1 MAKKKNKKV
10 LNIVSIIIGIIS
22 LILMLVFSYAIYKL
36 NMIPGK
42 FLIPV
47 YILIFVIYTGLLLTV
62 FLPKVKSKIKVF
74 SMIILVLF
82 GVIFGF
88 ADKYIFT
95 TLNFMDIL
103 DRDVLQKERYDVYVL
118 ENSSYNKLEDLK
130 GKKVG
135 LYQSSNSE
143 KACSELKNKIDFE
156 IIEYTDVEKM
166 FESLNNDEINAI
178 IISSSVKNLLD
189 TELNDIN
196 IKIKSIY
203 NFKISIEKNDIVKV
217 VNVTNTPFNVYI
229 AGGDGYGSIDYTFNT
244 DVNMVATINPTT
256 RKILLTSIPR
266 DYYVNLVGQGPNAYD
281 KLTHAGYY
289 GIEESVKT
297 VEKLLDT
304 DINYYVKVNFSTI
317 VGIVDAIGGV
327 DVYSDIS
334 FTTSDGS
341 YTFEEGYNYMDGTKA
356 LRFARER
363 KVFVTGDVQRIK
375 NQQRVL
381 EAVIKKVSSST
392 ALISNYDQILNSV
405 SENLDTNMPSKDI
418 SRLVKMQLGDMRGWT
433 IESQNAVGTS
443 QMGPTYTFPTLE
455 LYTMLPDEECVNEL
469 RTRIKEYMNWKD
481 WYHAT

>member
-42 FLIPV
+42 FLIPA
-47 YILIFVIYTGLLLTV
+47 YILIFIIYTGLLLTV
-62 FLPKVKSKIKVF
+62 FLPKVKSKIKVI
-74 SMIILVLF
+74 SIVVLVLF

-103 DRDVLQKERYDVYVL
+103 DRDILQKERYDVYVL

-143 KACSELKNKIDFE
+143 KAGSELKNKVNFE

-196 IKIKSIY
+196 VKIKSIY

-297 VEKLLDT
+297 VENLLDT
-304 DINYYVKVNFSTI
+304 DINYYVKINFSTI
-317 VGIVDAIGGV
+317 EGIVDAIGGI
-327 DVYSDIS
+327 DVYSDFDFYEKAFGKYH
-334 FTTSDGS
+334 FTV
-341 YTFEEGYNYMDGTKA
+341 GYNHLDGKQA
-356 LRFARER
+356 LAFARER
-363 KVFVTGDVQRIK
+363 KSFAAGDVQRVK
-375 NQQRVL
+375 NQQKVV
-381 EAVIKKVSSST
+381 EAIINKVTSST
-392 ALISNYDQILNSV
+392 ALISSYDRILDTV

-418 SRLVKMQLGDMRGWT
+418 SRLVKMQLNDMRGWT
-433 IESQNAVGTS
+433 IKSQNAVGTS
-443 QMGPTYTFPTLE
+443 QMGPTYTFPTLN
-455 LYTMLPDEECVNEL
+455 LYTMLPDEDSVNSL
-469 RTRIKEYMNWKD
+469 KAKINEYLGK
-481 WYHAT
+481 

>member
-42 FLIPV
+42 YLIPV
-47 YILIFVIYTGLLLTV
+47 YILIFIIYTGLLLTV
-62 FLPKVKSKIKVF
+62 FLPKVKSKIKVI
-74 SMIILVLF
+74 SIVVLVLL

-143 KACSELKNKIDFE
+143 KAGSELKNKIDFE

-196 IKIKSIY
+196 VKIKSIY

-297 VEKLLDT
+297 VENLLDT
-304 DINYYVKVNFSTI
+304 DINYYVKINFSTI
-317 VGIVDAIGGV
+317 EGIVDAIGGV
-327 DVYSDIS
+327 DVYSDFDFYEKAFGKYH
-334 FTTSDGS
+334 FTV
-341 YTFEEGYNYMDGTKA
+341 GYNHLDGKQA
-356 LRFARER
+356 LAFARER
-363 KVFVTGDVQRIK
+363 KSFATGDVQRVK
-375 NQQRVL
+375 NQQKVV
-381 EAVIKKVSSST
+381 EAIINKVTSST
-392 ALISNYDQILNSV
+392 ALISSYDRILDTV

-418 SRLVKMQLGDMRGWT
+418 SRLVKMQLNDMRGWT

-443 QMGPTYTFPTLE
+443 QMGPTYTFPTLN
-455 LYTMLPDEECVNEL
+455 LYTMLPDEDSVNSL
-469 RTRIKEYMNWKD
+469 KAKIKEYLGK
-481 WYHAT
+481 

>member
-42 FLIPV
+42 YLIPV
-47 YILIFVIYTGLLLTV
+47 YILIFIIYTGLLLTV
-62 FLPKVKSKIKVF
+62 FLPKVKSKIKVI
-74 SMIILVLF
+74 SIVVLVLL

-143 KACSELKNKIDFE
+143 KAGSELKNKIDFE

-196 IKIKSIY
+196 VKIKSIY

-297 VEKLLDT
+297 VENLLDI
-304 DINYYVKVNFSTI
+304 DINYYVKINFSTI
-317 VGIVDAIGGV
+317 EGIVDAIGGV
-327 DVYSDIS
+327 DVYSDFDFYEKAFGKYH
-334 FTTSDGS
+334 FTV
-341 YTFEEGYNYMDGTKA
+341 GYNHLDGKQA
-356 LRFARER
+356 LAFARER
-363 KVFVTGDVQRIK
+363 KSFATGDVQRVK
-375 NQQRVL
+375 NQQKVV
-381 EAVIKKVSSST
+381 EAIINKVTSST
-392 ALISNYDQILNSV
+392 ALISSYDRILDTV

-418 SRLVKMQLGDMRGWT
+418 SRLVKMQLNDMRGWT

-443 QMGPTYTFPTLE
+443 QMGPTYTFPTLN
-455 LYTMLPDEECVNEL
+455 LYTMLPDEDSVNSL
-469 RTRIKEYMNWKD
+469 KAKIKEYLGK
-481 WYHAT
+481 

>member
-135 LYQSSNSE
+135 LYQSLNSE
-143 KACSELKNKIDFE
+143 KAGSELKNKIDFE

-196 IKIKSIY
+196 VKIKSIY

-297 VEKLLDT
+297 VENLLDT
-304 DINYYVKVNFSTI
+304 DINYYVKINFSTI
-317 VGIVDAIGGV
+317 EGIVDAIGGV
-327 DVYSDIS
+327 DVYSDYDFYEQAYGLYH
-334 FTTSDGS
+334 FTIGNNHLDG
-341 YTFEEGYNYMDGTKA
+341 KQA
-356 LRFARER
+356 LAFARER
-363 KVFVTGDVQRIK
+363 KSFATGDVQRVK
-375 NQQRVL
+375 NQQKVV
-381 EAVIKKVSSST
+381 EAIVNKVTSST
-392 ALISNYDQILNSV
+392 ALISSYDRILDSV

-418 SRLVKMQLGDMRGWT
+418 SRLVKMQLNDMRGWT
-433 IESQNAVGTS
+433 IESQNAVGTG
-443 QMGPTYTFPTLE
+443 QMGPTYTFPTLN
-455 LYTMLPDEECVNEL
+455 LYTMLPDKDSVNSL
-469 RTRIKEYMNWKD
+469 KLKINEYLGK
-481 WYHAT
+481 

>member
-42 FLIPV
+42 YLIPV

-135 LYQSSNSE
+135 LYQSLNSE
-143 KACSELKNKIDFE
+143 KAGSELKNKIDFE

-297 VEKLLDT
+297 VENLLDI
-304 DINYYVKVNFSTI
+304 DINYYVKINFSTI
-317 VGIVDAIGGV
+317 QGIVDAIGGV
-327 DVYSDIS
+327 DVYSDYDFYEQAYGLYH
-334 FTTSDGS
+334 FTIGNNHLDG
-341 YTFEEGYNYMDGTKA
+341 KQA
-356 LRFARER
+356 LAFARER
-363 KVFVTGDVQRIK
+363 KSFATGDVQRVK
-375 NQQRVL
+375 NQQKVV
-381 EAVIKKVSSST
+381 EAIVNKVTSST
-392 ALISNYDQILNSV
+392 ALISSYDRILDSV

-418 SRLVKMQLGDMRGWT
+418 SRLVKMQLNDMRGWT
-433 IESQNAVGTS
+433 IESQNAVGTG
-443 QMGPTYTFPTLE
+443 QMGPTYTFPTLN
-455 LYTMLPDEECVNEL
+455 LYTMLPDKDSVNSL
-469 RTRIKEYMNWKD
+469 KLKINEYLGK
-481 WYHAT
+481 

>member
-47 YILIFVIYTGLLLTV
+47 YILIFIIYTGLLLTV
-62 FLPKVKSKIKVF
+62 FLPKVKSKIKVI
-74 SMIILVLF
+74 SIVVLVLF

-103 DRDVLQKERYDVYVL
+103 DRDILQKERYDVYVL

-143 KACSELKNKIDFE
+143 KAGSELKNKVKFE

-196 IKIKSIY
+196 VKIKSIY

-297 VEKLLDT
+297 VENLLDT
-304 DINYYVKVNFSTI
+304 DINYYVKINFSTI
-317 VGIVDAIGGV
+317 EGIVDAIGGI
-327 DVYSDIS
+327 DVYSDFDFYEKAFGKYH
-334 FTTSDGS
+334 FTV
-341 YTFEEGYNYMDGTKA
+341 GYNHLDGKQA
-356 LRFARER
+356 LAFARER
-363 KVFVTGDVQRIK
+363 KSFAAGDVQRVK
-375 NQQRVL
+375 NQQKVV
-381 EAVIKKVSSST
+381 EAIINKVTSST
-392 ALISNYDQILNSV
+392 ALISSYDRILDTV

-418 SRLVKMQLGDMRGWT
+418 SRLVKMQLNDMRGWT
-433 IESQNAVGTS
+433 IKSQNAVGTS
-443 QMGPTYTFPTLE
+443 QMGPTYTFPTLN
-455 LYTMLPDEECVNEL
+455 LYTMLPDEDSVNSL
-469 RTRIKEYMNWKD
+469 KAKIKEYLGK
-481 WYHAT
+481 

>member
-47 YILIFVIYTGLLLTV
+47 YILIFIIYTGLLLTV

-143 KACSELKNKIDFE
+143 KAGSELKNKIDFE
-156 IIEYTDVEKM
+156 IIEYTDVERM

-196 IKIKSIY
+196 VKIKSIY

-297 VEKLLDT
+297 VENLLDT
-304 DINYYVKVNFSTI
+304 DINYYVKINFSTI
-317 VGIVDAIGGV
+317 EGIVDAIGGV
-327 DVYSDIS
+327 DVYSDYDFYEKAFGKYH
-334 FTTSDGS
+334 FTV
-341 YTFEEGYNYMDGTKA
+341 GYNHLNGNQA
-356 LRFARER
+356 LAFARER
-363 KVFVTGDVQRIK
+363 KSFATGDVQRVK
-375 NQQRVL
+375 NQQKVV
-381 EAVIKKVSSST
+381 EAIINKVTSST
-392 ALISNYDQILNSV
+392 ALISNYDRILDTV

-418 SRLVKMQLGDMRGWT
+418 SRLVKMQLNDMRGWT

-443 QMGPTYTFPTLE
+443 QMGPTYTFPTLN
-455 LYTMLPDEECVNEL
+455 LYTMLPDEDSVNSL
-469 RTRIKEYMNWKD
+469 KAKINEYLGK
-481 WYHAT
+481 

>member
-1 MAKKKNKKV
+1 MGKKKNKKMI
-10 LNIVSIIIGIIS
+10 NIVSIIIGILS

-42 FLIPV
+42 FLIPA

-62 FLPKVKSKIKVF
+62 ILPKVKTKIKVI
-74 SMIILVLF
+74 SMVVLVLF

-95 TLNFMDIL
+95 TLNFMDVI

-118 ENSSYNKLEDLK
+118 ENSNYNKLEDLK

-143 KACSELKNKIDFE
+143 KAGSELKNKVNFE

-196 IKIKSIY
+196 VKIKSIY

-266 DYYVNLVGQGPNAYD
+266 DYYVNLAGQGPNAYD

-297 VEKLLDT
+297 VENLLDT
-304 DINYYVKVNFSTI
+304 DINYYVKINFSTI
-317 VGIVDAIGGV
+317 EGIVDAIGGV
-327 DVYSDIS
+327 DVYSDYDFYEKAFGKYH
-334 FTTSDGS
+334 FTV
-341 YTFEEGYNYMDGTKA
+341 GYNHLNGNQA
-356 LRFARER
+356 LAFARER
-363 KVFVTGDVQRIK
+363 KSFATGDVQRVK
-375 NQQRVL
+375 NQQKVV
-381 EAVIKKVSSST
+381 EAIVNKVTSST
-392 ALISNYDQILNSV
+392 ALISSYDRILDTV

-418 SRLVKMQLGDMRGWT
+418 SRLVKMQLNDMRGWT
-433 IESQNAVGTS
+433 IESQNAVGTG
-443 QMGPTYTFPTLE
+443 QMGPTYTFPTLN
-455 LYTMLPDEECVNEL
+455 LYTMLPDEDSVNSL
-469 RTRIKEYMNWKD
+469 KAKINEYLGK
-481 WYHAT
+481 

>member
-135 LYQSSNSE
+135 LYQSLNSE
-143 KACSELKNKIDFE
+143 KAGSELKNKIDFE

-196 IKIKSIY
+196 VKIKSIY

-297 VEKLLDT
+297 VENLLDI
-304 DINYYVKVNFSTI
+304 DINYYVKINFSTI
-317 VGIVDAIGGV
+317 QGIVDAIGGV
-327 DVYSDIS
+327 DVYSDYDFYEQAYGLYH
-334 FTTSDGS
+334 FTIGNNHLDG
-341 YTFEEGYNYMDGTKA
+341 KQA
-356 LRFARER
+356 LAFARER
-363 KVFVTGDVQRIK
+363 KSFATGDVQRVK
-375 NQQRVL
+375 NQQKVV
-381 EAVIKKVSSST
+381 EAIVNKVTSST
-392 ALISNYDQILNSV
+392 ALISSYDRILDSV

-418 SRLVKMQLGDMRGWT
+418 SRLVKMQLNDMRGWT
-433 IESQNAVGTS
+433 IESQNAVGTG
-443 QMGPTYTFPTLE
+443 QMGPTYTFPTLN
-455 LYTMLPDEECVNEL
+455 LYTMLPDKDSVNSL
-469 RTRIKEYMNWKD
+469 KLKINEYLGK
-481 WYHAT
+481 

>member
-1 MAKKKNKKV
+1 MEKKKNKKI
-10 LNIVSIIIGIIS
+10 LNIVSIVIGVIS
-22 LILMLVFSYAIYKL
+22 LILMLFFSYAIYKL

-42 FLIPV
+42 FLIPA

-62 FLPKVKSKIKVF
+62 FLPKVKSKIKVI
-74 SMIILVLF
+74 SMVVLVLF
-82 GVIFGF
+82 GAIFGF

-118 ENSSYNKLEDLK
+118 ENSGYNKLEDLK

-143 KACSELKNKIDFE
+143 KAGSELKNKIDFE

-189 TELNDIN
+189 AELNDIN
-196 IKIKSIY
+196 VKIKSIY
-203 NFKISIEKNDIVKV
+203 NFKISIEKNDIVKL

-304 DINYYVKVNFSTI
+304 DINYYVKINFSTI
-317 VGIVDAIGGV
+317 EGIVDAIGGV
-327 DVYSDIS
+327 DVYSDFDFCAYGRPDICYS
-334 FTTSDGS
+334 KGWNKTDG
-341 YTFEEGYNYMDGTKA
+341 FHA
-356 LRFARER
+356 LMFARER
-363 KVFVTGDVQRIK
+363 HAFYDGDVQRVK
-375 NQQRVL
+375 NQQKVV
-381 EAVIKKVSSST
+381 EAMVNKITSST
-392 ALISNYDQILNSV
+392 ALISSYDRILDSV

-418 SRLVKMQLGDMRGWT
+418 SRLVKMQLSDMRGWT
-433 IESQNAVGTS
+433 IESQNAVGTG
-443 QMGPTYTFPTLE
+443 QMGPTYTFPTLD
-455 LYTMLPDEECVNEL
+455 LYTMLPDEESVKSLKLKINEYL
-469 RTRIKEYMNWKD
+469 KMED
-481 WYHAT
+481 

>member
-22 LILMLVFSYAIYKL
+22 LILMLAFSYAIYKL

-47 YILIFVIYTGLLLTV
+47 YILIFIIYTGLLLTV
-62 FLPKVKSKIKVF
+62 FLPKVKSKIKVI
-74 SMIILVLF
+74 SIVVLVLF

-103 DRDVLQKERYDVYVL
+103 DREVLQKERYDVYVL

-143 KACSELKNKIDFE
+143 KAGSELKNKIDFE

-189 TELNDIN
+189 TELSDIN
-196 IKIKSIY
+196 VKIKSIY

-297 VEKLLDT
+297 VENLLDT
-304 DINYYVKVNFSTI
+304 DINYYVKINFSTI
-317 VGIVDAIGGV
+317 EGIVDAIGGV
-327 DVYSDIS
+327 DVYSDFDFYEKAFGKYH
-334 FTTSDGS
+334 FTV
-341 YTFEEGYNYMDGTKA
+341 GYNHLNGNQA
-356 LRFARER
+356 LAFARER
-363 KVFVTGDVQRIK
+363 KSFATGDVQRVK
-375 NQQRVL
+375 NQQKVV
-381 EAVIKKVSSST
+381 EAIINKVTSST
-392 ALISNYDQILNSV
+392 ALISSYDRILDTI

-418 SRLVKMQLGDMRGWT
+418 SRLVKMQLNDMRGWT
-433 IESQNAVGTS
+433 IESQNAVGTG
-443 QMGPTYTFPTLE
+443 QMGPTYTFPTLN
-455 LYTMLPDEECVNEL
+455 LYTMLPDEASVNSL
-469 RTRIKEYMNWKD
+469 KAKINEYLGK
-481 WYHAT
+481 

>member
-22 LILMLVFSYAIYKL
+22 LILMLVFSFAIYKL

-135 LYQSSNSE
+135 LYQSLNSE
-143 KACSELKNKIDFE
+143 KAGSELKNKIDFE

-196 IKIKSIY
+196 VKIKSIY

-297 VEKLLDT
+297 VENLLDT
-304 DINYYVKVNFSTI
+304 DINYYVKINFSTI
-317 VGIVDAIGGV
+317 QGIVDAIGGV
-327 DVYSDIS
+327 DVYSDYDFYEQAYGLYH
-334 FTTSDGS
+334 FTIGNNHLDG
-341 YTFEEGYNYMDGTKA
+341 KQA
-356 LRFARER
+356 LAFARER
-363 KVFVTGDVQRIK
+363 KSFATGDVQRVK
-375 NQQRVL
+375 NQQKVV
-381 EAVIKKVSSST
+381 EAIVNKVTSST
-392 ALISNYDQILNSV
+392 ALISSYDRILDSV

-418 SRLVKMQLGDMRGWT
+418 SRLVKMQLNDMRGWT
-433 IESQNAVGTS
+433 IESQNAVGTG
-443 QMGPTYTFPTLE
+443 QMGPTYTFPTLN
-455 LYTMLPDEECVNEL
+455 LYTMLPDKDSVNSL
-469 RTRIKEYMNWKD
+469 KLKINEYLGK
-481 WYHAT
+481 

>member
-143 KACSELKNKIDFE
+143 KAGSELKNKIDFE

-196 IKIKSIY
+196 VKIKSIY

-297 VEKLLDT
+297 VENLLDT
-304 DINYYVKVNFSTI
+304 DINYYVKINFSTI
-317 VGIVDAIGGV
+317 QGIVDAIGGV
-327 DVYSDIS
+327 DVYSDYDFYEQAYGLYH
-334 FTTSDGS
+334 FTIGNNHLDG
-341 YTFEEGYNYMDGTKA
+341 KQA
-356 LRFARER
+356 LAFARER
-363 KVFVTGDVQRIK
+363 KSFATGDVQRVK
-375 NQQRVL
+375 NQQKVI
-381 EAVIKKVSSST
+381 EAIVNKVTSST
-392 ALISNYDQILNSV
+392 ALISSYDRILDSV

-418 SRLVKMQLGDMRGWT
+418 SRLVKMQLNDMRGWT
-433 IESQNAVGTS
+433 IESQNAVGTG
-443 QMGPTYTFPTLE
+443 QMGPTYTFPTLN
-455 LYTMLPDEECVNEL
+455 LYTMLPDKDSVNSL
-469 RTRIKEYMNWKD
+469 KLKINEYLGK
-481 WYHAT
+481 

>member
-143 KACSELKNKIDFE
+143 KAGSELKNKVNFE

-166 FESLNNDEINAI
+166 FGSLNNDEINAI

-196 IKIKSIY
+196 VKIKSIY

-297 VEKLLDT
+297 VENLLDT
-304 DINYYVKVNFSTI
+304 DINYYVKINFSTI
-317 VGIVDAIGGV
+317 QGIVDAIGGV
-327 DVYSDIS
+327 DVYSDYDFYEQAYGLYH
-334 FTTSDGS
+334 FTIGNNHLDG
-341 YTFEEGYNYMDGTKA
+341 KQA
-356 LRFARER
+356 LAFARER
-363 KVFVTGDVQRIK
+363 KSFATGDVQRVK
-375 NQQRVL
+375 NQQKVV
-381 EAVIKKVSSST
+381 EAIVNKVTSST
-392 ALISNYDQILNSV
+392 ALISSYDRILDSV

-418 SRLVKMQLGDMRGWT
+418 SRLVKMQLNDMRGWT
-433 IESQNAVGTS
+433 IESQNAVGTG
-443 QMGPTYTFPTLE
+443 QMGPTYTFPTLN
-455 LYTMLPDEECVNEL
+455 LYTMLPDKDSVNSL
-469 RTRIKEYMNWKD
+469 KLKINEYLGK
-481 WYHAT
+481 

>member
-47 YILIFVIYTGLLLTV
+47 YILIFIIYTGLLLTV
-62 FLPKVKSKIKVF
+62 FLPKVKSKIKVI
-74 SMIILVLF
+74 SIVVLVLF

-103 DRDVLQKERYDVYVL
+103 DRDILQKERYDVYVL

-143 KACSELKNKIDFE
+143 KAGSELKNKVKFE

-196 IKIKSIY
+196 VKIKSIY

-297 VEKLLDT
+297 VENLLDI
-304 DINYYVKVNFSTI
+304 DINYYVKINFSTI
-317 VGIVDAIGGV
+317 EGIVDAIGGV
-327 DVYSDIS
+327 DVYSDYDFYEKAFGKYH
-334 FTTSDGS
+334 FTV
-341 YTFEEGYNYMDGTKA
+341 GYNHLDGKQA
-356 LRFARER
+356 LAFARER
-363 KVFVTGDVQRIK
+363 KSFATGDVQRVK
-375 NQQRVL
+375 NQQKVV
-381 EAVIKKVSSST
+381 EAIINKVTSST
-392 ALISNYDQILNSV
+392 ALISSYDRILDTV

-418 SRLVKMQLGDMRGWT
+418 SRLVKMQLNDMRGWT

-443 QMGPTYTFPTLE
+443 QMGPTYTFPTLN
-455 LYTMLPDEECVNEL
+455 LYTMLPDEDSVNSL
-469 RTRIKEYMNWKD
+469 KAKIKEYLGK
-481 WYHAT
+481 

>member
-47 YILIFVIYTGLLLTV
+47 YILIFVIYTCLLLTV

-143 KACSELKNKIDFE
+143 KAGSELKNKIDFE

-297 VEKLLDT
+297 VENLLDI
-304 DINYYVKVNFSTI
+304 DINYYVKINFSTI
-317 VGIVDAIGGV
+317 EGIVDAIGGV
-327 DVYSDIS
+327 DVYSDFDFYEKAFGKYH
-334 FTTSDGS
+334 FTIGNNHLDG
-341 YTFEEGYNYMDGTKA
+341 KQA
-356 LRFARER
+356 LAFARER
-363 KVFVTGDVQRIK
+363 KSFATGDVQRVK
-375 NQQRVL
+375 NQQKVV
-381 EAVIKKVSSST
+381 EAIINKVTSST
-392 ALISNYDQILNSV
+392 ALISSYDRILDTV

-418 SRLVKMQLGDMRGWT
+418 SRLVKMQLNDMRGWT
-433 IESQNAVGTS
+433 IKSQNAVGTS
-443 QMGPTYTFPTLE
+443 QMGPTYTFPTLN
-455 LYTMLPDEECVNEL
+455 LYTMLPDEDSVNSL
-469 RTRIKEYMNWKD
+469 KAKINEYLGK
-481 WYHAT
+481 

>member
-42 FLIPV
+42 FLIPA

-62 FLPKVKSKIKVF
+62 FLPKVKSKIKVI
-74 SMIILVLF
+74 SMVVLVLF

-103 DRDVLQKERYDVYVL
+103 DRDILQKERYDVYVL
-118 ENSSYNKLEDLK
+118 ENSGYNKLEDLK

-143 KACSELKNKIDFE
+143 KAGSELKNKVDFE

-196 IKIKSIY
+196 VKIKSIY
-203 NFKISIEKNDIVKV
+203 NFKISIEKNDIVKL

-297 VEKLLDT
+297 VENLLDT
-304 DINYYVKVNFSTI
+304 DINYYVKINFSTI
-317 VGIVDAIGGV
+317 EGIVDAIGGI
-327 DVYSDIS
+327 DVYSDFDFYEKAFGKYH
-334 FTTSDGS
+334 FTV
-341 YTFEEGYNYMDGTKA
+341 GYNHLDGKQA
-356 LRFARER
+356 LAFARER
-363 KVFVTGDVQRIK
+363 KSFAAGDVQRVK
-375 NQQRVL
+375 NQQKVV
-381 EAVIKKVSSST
+381 EAIINKVTSST
-392 ALISNYDQILNSV
+392 ALISSYDRILDTV

-418 SRLVKMQLGDMRGWT
+418 SRLVKMQLNDMRGWT
-433 IESQNAVGTS
+433 IKSQNAVGTS
-443 QMGPTYTFPTLE
+443 QMGPTYTFPTLN
-455 LYTMLPDEECVNEL
+455 LYTMLPDEDSVNSL
-469 RTRIKEYMNWKD
+469 KTKINEYLGK
-481 WYHAT
+481 

>member
-1 MAKKKNKKV
+1 MEKKKNKKII
-10 LNIVSIIIGIIS
+10 NIVSIVIGVIS

-42 FLIPV
+42 FLIPA

-62 FLPKVKSKIKVF
+62 FLPKVKSKIKVI
-74 SMIILVLF
+74 SMVVLVLF

-88 ADKYIFT
+88 VDKYIFT

-103 DRDVLQKERYDVYVL
+103 DRDILQKERYDVYVL
-118 ENSSYNKLEDLK
+118 ENSGYNKLEDLK

-143 KACSELKNKIDFE
+143 KAGSELKNKVDFE

-196 IKIKSIY
+196 VKIKSIY
-203 NFKISIEKNDIVKV
+203 NFKISIEKNDIVKL

-244 DVNMVATINPTT
+244 DVNMVATINPTS

-297 VEKLLDT
+297 VENLLDT
-304 DINYYVKVNFSTI
+304 DINYYVKINFSTI
-317 VGIVDAIGGV
+317 EGIVDAIGGV
-327 DVYSDIS
+327 DVYSDFDFYEKAFGKYH
-334 FTTSDGS
+334 FTV
-341 YTFEEGYNYMDGTKA
+341 GYNHLDGKQA
-356 LRFARER
+356 LAFARER
-363 KVFVTGDVQRIK
+363 KSFATGDVQRVK
-375 NQQRVL
+375 NQQKVV
-381 EAVIKKVSSST
+381 EAIINKVTSST
-392 ALISNYDQILNSV
+392 ALISSYDRILDTV

-418 SRLVKMQLGDMRGWT
+418 SRLVKMQLNDMRGWT
-433 IESQNAVGTS
+433 IESQNAVGTG
-443 QMGPTYTFPTLE
+443 QMGPTYTFPTLN
-455 LYTMLPDEECVNEL
+455 LYTMLPDEDSVNSL
-469 RTRIKEYMNWKD
+469 KTKINEYLGK
-481 WYHAT
+481 

>member
-1 MAKKKNKKV
+1 MEKKKNKKII
-10 LNIVSIIIGIIS
+10 NIVSIVIGVIS
-22 LILMLVFSYAIYKL
+22 LSLMLVFSYAIYKL

-42 FLIPV
+42 FLIPA

-62 FLPKVKSKIKVF
+62 FLPKVKSKIK
-74 SMIILVLF
+74 IISIIVLVLF
-82 GVIFGF
+82 GAVFGF

-103 DRDVLQKERYDVYVL
+103 DRDILQKERYDVYVL
-118 ENSSYNKLEDLK
+118 DNSSYNKLEDLK

-143 KACSELKNKIDFE
+143 KAGSELKNKVNFE

-196 IKIKSIY
+196 VKIKSIY
-203 NFKISIEKNDIVKV
+203 NFKISIEKNDIVKL

-304 DINYYVKVNFSTI
+304 DINYYVKINFSTI
-317 VGIVDAIGGV
+317 QGIVDAIGGV
-327 DVYSDIS
+327 DVYSDYDFYEQAYGLYH
-334 FTTSDGS
+334 FTIGNNHLDG
-341 YTFEEGYNYMDGTKA
+341 KQA
-356 LRFARER
+356 LAFARER
-363 KVFVTGDVQRIK
+363 KSFATGDVQRVK
-375 NQQRVL
+375 NQQKVV
-381 EAVIKKVSSST
+381 EAIVNKVTSST
-392 ALISNYDQILNSV
+392 ALISSYDRILDSV

-418 SRLVKMQLGDMRGWT
+418 SRLVKMQLNDMRGWT
-433 IESQNAVGTS
+433 IESQNAVGTG
-443 QMGPTYTFPTLE
+443 QMGPTYTFPTLN
-455 LYTMLPDEECVNEL
+455 LYTMLPDEDSVNSL
-469 RTRIKEYMNWKD
+469 KLKINEYLGK
-481 WYHAT
+481 

>member
-135 LYQSSNSE
+135 LYQSLNSE
-143 KACSELKNKIDFE
+143 KAGSELKNKIDFE

-297 VEKLLDT
+297 VENLLDI
-304 DINYYVKVNFSTI
+304 DINYYVKINFSTI
-317 VGIVDAIGGV
+317 QGIVDAIGGV
-327 DVYSDIS
+327 DVYSDYDFYEQAYGLYH
-334 FTTSDGS
+334 FTIGNNHLDG
-341 YTFEEGYNYMDGTKA
+341 KQA
-356 LRFARER
+356 LAFARER
-363 KVFVTGDVQRIK
+363 KSFATGDVQRVK
-375 NQQRVL
+375 NQQKVV
-381 EAVIKKVSSST
+381 EAIVNKVTSSI
-392 ALISNYDQILNSV
+392 ALISSYDRILDSV

-418 SRLVKMQLGDMRGWT
+418 SRLVKMQLNDMRGWT
-433 IESQNAVGTS
+433 IESQNAVGTG
-443 QMGPTYTFPTLE
+443 QMGPTYTFPTLN
-455 LYTMLPDEECVNEL
+455 LYTMLPDKDSVNSL
-469 RTRIKEYMNWKD
+469 KLKINEYLGK
-481 WYHAT
+481 

>member
-42 FLIPV
+42 YLIPV
-47 YILIFVIYTGLLLTV
+47 YILIFIIYTGLLLTV
-62 FLPKVKSKIKVF
+62 FLPKVKSKIKVI

-143 KACSELKNKIDFE
+143 KAGSELKNKIDFE

-196 IKIKSIY
+196 VKIKSIY

-297 VEKLLDT
+297 VENLLDT
-304 DINYYVKVNFSTI
+304 DINYYVKINFSTI
-317 VGIVDAIGGV
+317 QGIVDAIGGV
-327 DVYSDIS
+327 DVYSDYDFYEQAYGLYH
-334 FTTSDGS
+334 FTIGNNHLDG
-341 YTFEEGYNYMDGTKA
+341 KQA
-356 LRFARER
+356 LAFARER
-363 KVFVTGDVQRIK
+363 KSFATGDVQRVK
-375 NQQRVL
+375 NQQKVV
-381 EAVIKKVSSST
+381 EAIVNKVTSST
-392 ALISNYDQILNSV
+392 ALISSYDRILDSV

-418 SRLVKMQLGDMRGWT
+418 SRLVKMQLNDMRGWT
-433 IESQNAVGTS
+433 IESQNAVGTG
-443 QMGPTYTFPTLE
+443 QMGPTYTFPTLN
-455 LYTMLPDEECVNEL
+455 LYTMLPDKDSVNSL
-469 RTRIKEYMNWKD
+469 KLKINEYLGK
-481 WYHAT
+481 

>member
-42 FLIPV
+42 FLIPA
-47 YILIFVIYTGLLLTV
+47 YILIFIIYTGLLLTV

-103 DRDVLQKERYDVYVL
+103 DRDILQKERYDVYVL

-143 KACSELKNKIDFE
+143 KAGSELKNKIDFE

-178 IISSSVKNLLD
+178 IISSSVKDLLD
-189 TELNDIN
+189 NELNDIN
-196 IKIKSIY
+196 VKIKSIY

-297 VEKLLDT
+297 VENLLDT
-304 DINYYVKVNFSTI
+304 DINYYVKINFSTI
-317 VGIVDAIGGV
+317 EGIVDAIGGI
-327 DVYSDIS
+327 DVYSDFDFYEKAFGKYH
-334 FTTSDGS
+334 FTV
-341 YTFEEGYNYMDGTKA
+341 GYNHLDGKQA
-356 LRFARER
+356 LAFARER
-363 KVFVTGDVQRIK
+363 KSFAAGDVQRVK
-375 NQQRVL
+375 NQQKVV
-381 EAVIKKVSSST
+381 EAIINKVTSST
-392 ALISNYDQILNSV
+392 ALISSYDRILDTV

-418 SRLVKMQLGDMRGWT
+418 SRLVKMQLNDMRGWT
-433 IESQNAVGTS
+433 IKSQNAVGTS
-443 QMGPTYTFPTLE
+443 QMGPTYTFPTLN
-455 LYTMLPDEECVNEL
+455 LYTMLPDEDSVNSL
-469 RTRIKEYMNWKD
+469 KAKINEYLGK
-481 WYHAT
+481 

>member
-135 LYQSSNSE
+135 LYQSLNSE
-143 KACSELKNKIDFE
+143 KAGSELKNKIDFE

-297 VEKLLDT
+297 VENLLDI
-304 DINYYVKVNFSTI
+304 DINYYVKINFSTI
-317 VGIVDAIGGV
+317 QGIVDAIGGV
-327 DVYSDIS
+327 DVYSDYDFYEKAFGKYH
-334 FTTSDGS
+334 FTV
-341 YTFEEGYNYMDGTKA
+341 GYNHLDGKQA
-356 LRFARER
+356 LAFARER
-363 KVFVTGDVQRIK
+363 KSFATGDVQRVK
-375 NQQRVL
+375 NQQKVV
-381 EAVIKKVSSST
+381 EAIINKVTSST
-392 ALISNYDQILNSV
+392 ALISSYDRILDTV

-418 SRLVKMQLGDMRGWT
+418 SRLVKMQLNDMRGWT

-443 QMGPTYTFPTLE
+443 QMGPTYTFPTLN
-455 LYTMLPDEECVNEL
+455 LYTMLPDEDSVNSL
-469 RTRIKEYMNWKD
+469 KAKIKEYLGK
-481 WYHAT
+481 

>member
-22 LILMLVFSYAIYKL
+22 LILMLAFSYAIYKL

-47 YILIFVIYTGLLLTV
+47 YILIFIIYTGLLLTV
-62 FLPKVKSKIKVF
+62 FLPKVKSKIKVI
-74 SMIILVLF
+74 SIVVLVLF

-103 DRDVLQKERYDVYVL
+103 DREVLQKERYDVYVL

-143 KACSELKNKIDFE
+143 KAGSELKNKIDFE

-189 TELNDIN
+189 TELSDIN
-196 IKIKSIY
+196 VKIKSIY

-297 VEKLLDT
+297 IENLLDT
-304 DINYYVKVNFSTI
+304 DINYYVKINFSTI
-317 VGIVDAIGGV
+317 EGIVDAIGGV
-327 DVYSDIS
+327 DVYSEYE
-334 FTTSDGS
+334 FTASDGTYS
-341 YTFEEGYNYMDGTKA
+341 YVKGYQHLDGKKA

-363 KVFVTGDVQRIK
+363 KSFATGDVQRVK
-375 NQQRVL
+375 NQQKVV
-381 EAVIKKVSSST
+381 EAMINKITSST
-392 ALISNYDQILNSV
+392 ALISSYDRILDSV

-418 SRLVKMQLGDMRGWT
+418 SRLVKMQLNDMREWT
-433 IESQNAVGTS
+433 IESQNAVGTG
-443 QMGPTYTFPTLE
+443 QMGPTYTFPTLN
-455 LYTMLPDEECVNEL
+455 LYTMLPDEDSVNSL
-469 RTRIKEYMNWKD
+469 KLKINEYLGK
-481 WYHAT
+481 

>member
-469 RTRIKEYMNWKD
+469 RTRIKEYMN
-481 WYHAT
+481 

>member
-1 MAKKKNKKV
+1 MGKKKNKKII
-10 LNIVSIIIGIIS
+10 NIVSIIIGVIS

-42 FLIPV
+42 FLIPA
-47 YILIFVIYTGLLLTV
+47 YILIFVIYTSLLLTV
-62 FLPKVKSKIKVF
+62 FLPKVKSKIKVI
-74 SMIILVLF
+74 SMVVLVLF
-82 GVIFGF
+82 GAIFGF

-103 DRDVLQKERYDVYVL
+103 DRDILQKERYDVYVL
-118 ENSSYNKLEDLK
+118 ENSGYNKLEDLK

-143 KACSELKNKIDFE
+143 KAGSELKNKVNFE

-196 IKIKSIY
+196 VKIKSIY

-297 VEKLLDT
+297 VENLLDT
-304 DINYYVKVNFSTI
+304 DINYYVKINFSTI
-317 VGIVDAIGGV
+317 EGIVDAIGGV
-327 DVYSDIS
+327 DVYSDFDFYEKAFGKYH
-334 FTTSDGS
+334 FTIGNNHLDG
-341 YTFEEGYNYMDGTKA
+341 NQA
-356 LRFARER
+356 LAFARER
-363 KVFVTGDVQRIK
+363 KSFATGDVQRVK
-375 NQQRVL
+375 NQQKVV
-381 EAVIKKVSSST
+381 EAIINKVTSST
-392 ALISNYDQILNSV
+392 ALISSYDRILDTV
-405 SENLDTNMPSKDI
+405 SENLDTNMPSKDN
-418 SRLVKMQLGDMRGWT
+418 SRLVKMQLNDMRGWT
-433 IESQNAVGTS
+433 IESQNAVGTG
-443 QMGPTYTFPTLE
+443 QMGPTYTFPTLN
-455 LYTMLPDEECVNEL
+455 LYTMLPDEDSVNSL
-469 RTRIKEYMNWKD
+469 KTKINEYLGK
-481 WYHAT
+481 

>member
-143 KACSELKNKIDFE
+143 KAGSELKNKIDFE

-196 IKIKSIY
+196 VKIKSIY

-297 VEKLLDT
+297 VENLLDT
-304 DINYYVKVNFSTI
+304 DINYYVKINFSTI
-317 VGIVDAIGGV
+317 EGIVDAIGGV
-327 DVYSDIS
+327 DVYSEYE
-334 FTTSDGS
+334 FTASDGTYS
-341 YTFEEGYNYMDGTKA
+341 YVKGYQHLDGKKA

-363 KVFVTGDVQRIK
+363 KSFATGDVQRVK
-375 NQQRVL
+375 NQQKVV
-381 EAVIKKVSSST
+381 EAMINKITSST
-392 ALISNYDQILNSV
+392 ALISSYDRILDSV

-418 SRLVKMQLGDMRGWT
+418 SRLVKMQLNDMRGWT
-433 IESQNAVGTS
+433 IESQNAVGTG
-443 QMGPTYTFPTLE
+443 QMGPTYTFPTLN
-455 LYTMLPDEECVNEL
+455 LYTMLPDKDSVNSL
-469 RTRIKEYMNWKD
+469 KLKINEYLGK
-481 WYHAT
+481 

>member
-297 VEKLLDT
+297 VENLLDI
-304 DINYYVKVNFSTI
+304 DINYYVKINFSTI
-317 VGIVDAIGGV
+317 EGIVDAIGGV
-327 DVYSDIS
+327 DVYSDYDFYEKAFGKYH
-334 FTTSDGS
+334 FTV
-341 YTFEEGYNYMDGTKA
+341 GYNHLNGNQA
-356 LRFARER
+356 LAFARER
-363 KVFVTGDVQRIK
+363 KSFATGDVQRVK
-375 NQQRVL
+375 NQQKVV
-381 EAVIKKVSSST
+381 EAIINKVTSST
-392 ALISNYDQILNSV
+392 ALISNYDRILDTV

-418 SRLVKMQLGDMRGWT
+418 SRLVKMQLNDMRGWT

-443 QMGPTYTFPTLE
+443 QMGPTYTFPTLN
-455 LYTMLPDEECVNEL
+455 LYTMLPDEDSVNSL
-469 RTRIKEYMNWKD
+469 KAKINEYLGK
-481 WYHAT
+481 

>member
-143 KACSELKNKIDFE
+143 KAGSELKNKIDFE

-196 IKIKSIY
+196 VKIKSIY

-297 VEKLLDT
+297 VENLLDI
-304 DINYYVKVNFSTI
+304 DINYYVKINFSTI
-317 VGIVDAIGGV
+317 QGIVDAIGGV
-327 DVYSDIS
+327 DVYSDYDFYEQAYGLYH
-334 FTTSDGS
+334 FTIGNNHLDG
-341 YTFEEGYNYMDGTKA
+341 KQA
-356 LRFARER
+356 LAFARER
-363 KVFVTGDVQRIK
+363 KSFATGDVQRVK
-375 NQQRVL
+375 NQQKVV
-381 EAVIKKVSSST
+381 EAIVNKVTSST
-392 ALISNYDQILNSV
+392 ALISSYDRILDSV

-418 SRLVKMQLGDMRGWT
+418 SRLVKMQLNDMRGWT
-433 IESQNAVGTS
+433 IESQNAVGTG
-443 QMGPTYTFPTLE
+443 QMGPTYTFPTLN
-455 LYTMLPDEECVNEL
+455 LYTMLPDKDSVNSL
-469 RTRIKEYMNWKD
+469 KLKINEYLGK
-481 WYHAT
+481 

>member
-42 FLIPV
+42 FLIPA
-47 YILIFVIYTGLLLTV
+47 YILIFIIYTGLLLTV

-143 KACSELKNKIDFE
+143 KAGSELKNKIDFE

-196 IKIKSIY
+196 VKIKSIY

-297 VEKLLDT
+297 VENLLDT
-304 DINYYVKVNFSTI
+304 DINYYVKINFSTI
-317 VGIVDAIGGV
+317 QGIVDAIGGV
-327 DVYSDIS
+327 DVYSDYDFYEQAYGLYH
-334 FTTSDGS
+334 FTIGNNHLDG
-341 YTFEEGYNYMDGTKA
+341 KQA
-356 LRFARER
+356 LAFARER
-363 KVFVTGDVQRIK
+363 KSFATGDVQRVK
-375 NQQRVL
+375 NQQKVV
-381 EAVIKKVSSST
+381 EAIVNKVTSST
-392 ALISNYDQILNSV
+392 ALISSYDRILDSV

-418 SRLVKMQLGDMRGWT
+418 SRLVKMQLNDMRGWT
-433 IESQNAVGTS
+433 IESQNAVGTG
-443 QMGPTYTFPTLE
+443 QMGPTYTFPTLN
-455 LYTMLPDEECVNEL
+455 LYTMLPDKDSVNSL
-469 RTRIKEYMNWKD
+469 KLKINEYLGK
-481 WYHAT
+481 

>member
-42 FLIPV
+42 FLIPA
-47 YILIFVIYTGLLLTV
+47 YILIFIIYTGLLLTV
-62 FLPKVKSKIKVF
+62 FLPKVKSKIKVI
-74 SMIILVLF
+74 SIVVLVLF

-103 DRDVLQKERYDVYVL
+103 DRDILQKERYDVYVL

-143 KACSELKNKIDFE
+143 KAGSELKNKVNFE

-196 IKIKSIY
+196 VKIKSIY

-297 VEKLLDT
+297 VENLLDT
-304 DINYYVKVNFSTI
+304 DINYYVKINFSTI
-317 VGIVDAIGGV
+317 EGIVDAIGGV
-327 DVYSDIS
+327 DVYSEYE
-334 FTTSDGS
+334 FTASDGTYS
-341 YTFEEGYNYMDGTKA
+341 YVKGYQHLDGKKA

-363 KVFVTGDVQRIK
+363 KSFATGDVQRVK
-375 NQQRVL
+375 NQQKVV
-381 EAVIKKVSSST
+381 EAMINKITSST
-392 ALISNYDQILNSV
+392 ALISSYDRILDSV
-405 SENLDTNMPSKDI
+405 SDNLNTNMPSKDI
-418 SRLVKMQLGDMRGWT
+418 SRLVKMQLNDMRGWT
-433 IESQNAVGTS
+433 IESQNAVGTG
-443 QMGPTYTFPTLE
+443 QMGPTYTFPTLN
-455 LYTMLPDEECVNEL
+455 LYTMLPDKDSVNSL
-469 RTRIKEYMNWKD
+469 KLKINEYLGK
-481 WYHAT
+481 

>member
-42 FLIPV
+42 FLIPA
-47 YILIFVIYTGLLLTV
+47 YILIFIIYTGLLLTV
-62 FLPKVKSKIKVF
+62 FLPKVKSKIKVI
-74 SMIILVLF
+74 SIVVLVLF

-103 DRDVLQKERYDVYVL
+103 DRDILQKERYDVYVL

-143 KACSELKNKIDFE
+143 KAGSELKNKIDFE

-196 IKIKSIY
+196 VKIKSIY

-297 VEKLLDT
+297 VENLLDT
-304 DINYYVKVNFSTI
+304 DINYYVKINFSTI
-317 VGIVDAIGGV
+317 EGIVDAIGGI
-327 DVYSDIS
+327 DVYSDFDFYEKAFGKYH
-334 FTTSDGS
+334 FTV
-341 YTFEEGYNYMDGTKA
+341 GYNHLDGKQA
-356 LRFARER
+356 LAFARER
-363 KVFVTGDVQRIK
+363 KSFATGDVQRVK
-375 NQQRVL
+375 NQQKVV
-381 EAVIKKVSSST
+381 EAMINKITSST
-392 ALISNYDQILNSV
+392 ALISSYDRILDTV

-418 SRLVKMQLGDMRGWT
+418 SRLVKMQLNDMRGWT
-433 IESQNAVGTS
+433 IKSQNAVGTS
-443 QMGPTYTFPTLE
+443 QMGPTYTFPTLN
-455 LYTMLPDEECVNEL
+455 LYTMLPDEDSVNSL
-469 RTRIKEYMNWKD
+469 KAKINEYLGK
-481 WYHAT
+481 

>member
-42 FLIPV
+42 FLIPA
-47 YILIFVIYTGLLLTV
+47 YILIFIIYTGLLLTV
-62 FLPKVKSKIKVF
+62 FLPKVKSKIKVI
-74 SMIILVLF
+74 SIVVLVLF

-103 DRDVLQKERYDVYVL
+103 DRDILQKERYDVYVL

-143 KACSELKNKIDFE
+143 KAGSELKNKIDFE

-166 FESLNNDEINAI
+166 FESLNNNEINAI

-196 IKIKSIY
+196 VKIKSIY

-297 VEKLLDT
+297 VENLLDT
-304 DINYYVKVNFSTI
+304 DINYYVKINFSTI
-317 VGIVDAIGGV
+317 QGIVDAIGGV
-327 DVYSDIS
+327 DVYSDYDFYEQAYGLYH
-334 FTTSDGS
+334 FTIGNNHLDG
-341 YTFEEGYNYMDGTKA
+341 KQA
-356 LRFARER
+356 LAFARER
-363 KVFVTGDVQRIK
+363 KSFATGDVQRVK
-375 NQQRVL
+375 NQQKVV
-381 EAVIKKVSSST
+381 EAIVNKVTSST
-392 ALISNYDQILNSV
+392 ALISSYDRILDSV

-418 SRLVKMQLGDMRGWT
+418 SRLVKMQLNDMRGWT
-433 IESQNAVGTS
+433 IESQNAVGTG
-443 QMGPTYTFPTLE
+443 QMGPTYTFPTLN
-455 LYTMLPDEECVNEL
+455 LYTMLPDKDSVNSL
-469 RTRIKEYMNWKD
+469 KLKINEYLGK
-481 WYHAT
+481 